1 MGDPAGIGPEVVLKA
16 VAEEEIRKVCIP
28 VIIGDAQLL
37 AHTARTLDLQ
47 CGYDIVR
54 KEEPFPDNFS
64 DPVIF
69 HLDNIGGFIEPGIE
83 SGAAG
88 KAAAGYIEAAV
99 ELCAAGSVDAIATA
113 PINKRALFLGGYSFP
128 GHTEF
133 LAHLTGAEEYAMAFV
148 AANLRIVL
156 LSTHVPLSEAIRMVE
171 RDLIVKIVN
180 LTHREL
186 QRWGIE
192 RPRLAVAALNPHGA
206 EGGLFGV
213 EEASE
218 IVPAIEACRG
228 VDDINVRGPFSAD
241 TVFLRASRG
250 EFDAVIACYHD
261 QAMIPVKC
269 LSFGEAVNVTLGL
282 PFIRTSV
289 DHGTAFEI
297 AGTGAAST
305 YSPGPRHRAHP
316 HLPCRF
322 PLRDALRFH
331 SLQPI
336 QYISF
341 RLAHCDSFHPLALRL
356 SSGTFY
362 FAQLGISHFA
372 AGQGGVSRR
381 RVKAADSTVTAC
393 DIIPPAIKAF
403 GKRLQE
409 N

>member
-1 MGDPAGIGPEVVLKA
+1 MPRIGITMGDPSGIGPEVVLKA
-16 VAEEEIRKVCIP
+16 VAEDEVRRVCVP
-28 VIIGDAQLL
+28 VIIGDAQAL

-47 CGYDIVR
+47 SGYDIVR
-54 KEEPFPDNFS
+54 TEETFPDHLE
-64 DPVIF
+64 PVIY
-69 HLDNIGGFIEPGIE
+69 HLDNISGFIEPGIE

-99 ELCAAGSVDAIATA
+99 ELCAAGSIDAIATA

-156 LSTHVPLSEAIRMVE
+156 LSTHVPLAEAIRMVE
-171 RDLIVKIVN
+171 RDRIIRVVN

-218 IVPAIEACRG
+218 MMPAIETCRRN
-228 VDDINVRGPFSAD
+228 DEINVQGPFSAD

-289 DHGTAFEI
+289 DHGTAFDI
-297 AGTGAAST
+297 AGKGLAE
-305 YSPGPRHRAHP
+305 
-316 HLPCRF
+316 
-322 PLRDALRFH
+322 H
-331 SLQPI
+331 S
-336 QYISF
+336 SMV
-341 RLAHCDSFHPLALRL
+341 A
-356 SSGTFY
+356 
-362 FAQLGISHFA
+362 
-372 AGQGGVSRR
+372 
-381 RVKAADSTVTAC
+381 
-393 DIIPPAIKAF
+393 AIKLAAELSTQA
-403 GKRLQE
+403 GESCRAVE
-409 N
+409 V

>member
-16 VAEEEIRKVCIP
+16 VAEEEIRRVCIP
-28 VIIGDAQLL
+28 MIIGDAQLL

-47 CGYDIVR
+47 CGYDIIR
-54 KEEPFPDNFS
+54 KEEPIPQHLTE
-64 DPVIF
+64 PIIF

-99 ELCAAGSVDAIATA
+99 ELCAAGSIDALATA

-133 LAHLTGAEEYAMAFV
+133 LAHLTGSEEYAMAFV

-156 LSTHVPLSEAIRMVE
+156 LSTHVPLVEAIRMVE
-171 RDLIVKIVN
+171 RDRMIQTIN
-180 LTHREL
+180 LTQREL
-186 QRWGIE
+186 RRWGID

-218 IVPAIEACRG
+218 MVPAIEACRT
-228 VDDINVRGPFSAD
+228 DDINVQGPFPAD
-241 TVFLRASRG
+241 TVFLRASHG

-289 DHGTAFEI
+289 DHGTAFDI
-297 AGTGAAST
+297 AGKGLAE
-305 YSPGPRHRAHP
+305 
-316 HLPCRF
+316 
-322 PLRDALRFH
+322 H
-331 SLQPI
+331 SSMI
-336 QYISF
+336 
-341 RLAHCDSFHPLALRL
+341 A
-356 SSGTFY
+356 
-362 FAQLGISHFA
+362 
-372 AGQGGVSRR
+372 
-381 RVKAADSTVTAC
+381 
-393 DIIPPAIKAF
+393 AIKLAAELSTRA
-403 GKRLQE
+403 GESSRAVE
-409 N
+409 V

>member
-1 MGDPAGIGPEVVLKA
+1 MPRIGITMGDPAGIGPEVVLKA
-16 VAEEEIRKVCIP
+16 VAEDEIRRVCVP
-28 VIIGDAQLL
+28 VIIGDAQAL

-47 CGYDIVR
+47 SGYDIIR
-54 KEEPFPDNFS
+54 TEETFPDQLS
-64 DPVIF
+64 EPVIY
-69 HLDNIGGFIEPGIE
+69 HLDNISGYIEPGIE

-99 ELCAAGSVDAIATA
+99 ELCAAGSIDAMATA

-148 AANLRIVL
+148 AANLRVVL
-156 LSTHVPLSEAIRMVE
+156 LSTHVPLAEAIRMVE
-171 RDLIVKIVN
+171 RDRIVQVVN
-180 LTHREL
+180 LTNREL

-218 IVPAIEACRG
+218 MMPAIEACRI
-228 VDDINVRGPFSAD
+228 DDINVQGPFSAD

-289 DHGTAFEI
+289 DHGTAFDI
-297 AGTGAAST
+297 AGKGLAE
-305 YSPGPRHRAHP
+305 
-316 HLPCRF
+316 
-322 PLRDALRFH
+322 H
-331 SLQPI
+331 S
-336 QYISF
+336 SMV
-341 RLAHCDSFHPLALRL
+341 A
-356 SSGTFY
+356 
-362 FAQLGISHFA
+362 
-372 AGQGGVSRR
+372 
-381 RVKAADSTVTAC
+381 
-393 DIIPPAIKAF
+393 AIKLAAELSTQA
-403 GKRLQE
+403 GESCRAVE
-409 N
+409 V

>member
-1 MGDPAGIGPEVVLKA
+1 MTETLHNSSQAPQPRRDSRLPLPRIGITMGDPAGIGPEVVLKA
-16 VAEEEIRKVCIP
+16 VAEEEVRRVCVP

-54 KEEPFPDNFS
+54 YDERLPEQIS

-69 HLDNIGGFIEPGIE
+69 HLDNVSGYIEPGVE

-99 ELCAAGSVDAIATA
+99 QLCASGAVDAITTA

-133 LAHLTGAEEYAMAFV
+133 LAHLTSTEEYAMAFI
-148 AANLRIVL
+148 ASNLRIVL
-156 LSTHVPLSEAIRMVE
+156 LSTHVPLAEAIRMVE
-171 RDLIVKIVN
+171 RERIVRVTK
-180 LTHREL
+180 LAHREL
-186 QRWGIE
+186 KRWGIE
-192 RPRLAVAALNPHGA
+192 SPRIAVAALNPHGA

-213 EEASE
+213 EEAAE
-218 IVPAIEACRG
+218 IAPAVEECQG
-228 VDDINVRGPFSAD
+228 HDGMDVRGPYSAD

-289 DHGTAFEI
+289 DHGTAFDI
-297 AGTGAAST
+297 AGKGLAEHSSMLAAIT
-305 YSPGPRHRAHP
+305 
-316 HLPCRF
+316 
-322 PLRDALRFH
+322 
-331 SLQPI
+331 
-336 QYISF
+336 
-341 RLAHCDSFHPLALRL
+341 LAAEL
-356 SSGTFY
+356 SSM
-362 FAQLGISHFA
+362 
-372 AGQGGVSRR
+372 
-381 RVKAADSTVTAC
+381 ADESGRAVEA
-393 DIIPPAIKAF
+393 
-403 GKRLQE
+403 
-409 N
+409 

>member
-16 VAEEEIRKVCIP
+16 VAEDEIRRACVPI
-28 VIIGDAQLL
+28 IIGDAQLL

-47 CGYDIVR
+47 CGYEITR
-54 KEEPFPDNFS
+54 QGETLPEHAEEPQ
-64 DPVIF
+64 IY
-69 HLDNIGGFIEPGIE
+69 HLDNIGGFVEPGIE

-99 ELCAAGSVDAIATA
+99 QLCASGDIDAIATA

-133 LAHLTGAEEYAMAFV
+133 LAHLTGTEEYAMAFV

-156 LSTHVPLSEAIRMVE
+156 ISTHVPLAEAIRMVE
-171 RDLIVKIVN
+171 RDRLVKTIN

-186 QRWGIE
+186 RRWGIE
-192 RPRLAVAALNPHGA
+192 RPRIAVAALNPHGA

-218 IVPAIEACRG
+218 MLPAIDHCRSA
-228 VDDINVRGPFSAD
+228 DDINVQGPFSAD

-289 DHGTAFEI
+289 DHGTAFDI
-297 AGTGAAST
+297 AGKGLAE
-305 YSPGPRHRAHP
+305 
-316 HLPCRF
+316 
-322 PLRDALRFH
+322 H
-331 SLQPI
+331 S
-336 QYISF
+336 SMV
-341 RLAHCDSFHPLALRL
+341 A
-356 SSGTFY
+356 
-362 FAQLGISHFA
+362 
-372 AGQGGVSRR
+372 
-381 RVKAADSTVTAC
+381 
-393 DIIPPAIKAF
+393 AIKLAAELSTIA
-403 GKRLQE
+403 GESGRAVE
-409 N
+409 V

>member
-1 MGDPAGIGPEVVLKA
+1 MPRIGITMGDPAGIGPEVVLKA
-16 VAEEEIRKVCIP
+16 VAEAEIRRSCVP

-47 CGYDIVR
+47 GGYDIVR
-54 KEEPFPDNFS
+54 RDEAFPEDLAE
-64 DPVIF
+64 PVIY
-69 HLDNIGGFIEPGIE
+69 HLDNIIGLIEPGVE

-88 KAAAGYIEAAV
+88 KAAGSYIEAAV

-156 LSTHVPLSEAIRMVE
+156 LSTHVPLSEAIRLVE
-171 RDLIVKIVN
+171 RDRLVRVID
-180 LTHREL
+180 LTNREL

-192 RPRLAVAALNPHGA
+192 RPRIAVAALNPHGA

-228 VDDINVRGPFSAD
+228 IDDINVHGPFSAD

-250 EFDAVIACYHD
+250 EFDAVVACYHD

-289 DHGTAFEI
+289 DHGTAFDI
-297 AGTGAAST
+297 AGKGLAEHSSMVAAIK
-305 YSPGPRHRAHP
+305 
-316 HLPCRF
+316 L
-322 PLRDALRFH
+322 
-331 SLQPI
+331 
-336 QYISF
+336 
-341 RLAHCDSFHPLALRL
+341 
-356 SSGTFY
+356 
-362 FAQLGISHFA
+362 
-372 AGQGGVSRR
+372 
-381 RVKAADSTVTAC
+381 AADLVTLAGETGR
-393 DIIPPAIKAF
+393 PV
-403 GKRLQE
+403 E
-409 N
+409 V

>member
-1 MGDPAGIGPEVVLKA
+1 M
-16 VAEEEIRKVCIP
+16 P

-47 CGYDIVR
+47 SGYDIIR
-54 KEEPFPDNFS
+54 TGEPFPDQIS
-64 DPVIF
+64 EPVIY
-69 HLDNIGGFIEPGIE
+69 HLDNISGLIEPGIE
-83 SGAAG
+83 SGVAG
-88 KAAAGYIEAAV
+88 KAAGGYIEAAV
-99 ELCAAGSVDAIATA
+99 ELCAAGSIDAIATA

-156 LSTHVPLSEAIRMVE
+156 LSTHVPLAEAIRMVE
-171 RDLIVKIVN
+171 RDRLVKVIS
-180 LTHREL
+180 LAHREL

-218 IVPAIEACRG
+218 IMPAIEASRRL
-228 VDDINVRGPFSAD
+228 DDINVQGPFSAD

-250 EFDAVIACYHD
+250 EFDAVVACYHD

-289 DHGTAFEI
+289 DHGTAFDI
-297 AGTGAAST
+297 AGKGLAE
-305 YSPGPRHRAHP
+305 
-316 HLPCRF
+316 
-322 PLRDALRFH
+322 H
-331 SLQPI
+331 S
-336 QYISF
+336 SMV
-341 RLAHCDSFHPLALRL
+341 A
-356 SSGTFY
+356 
-362 FAQLGISHFA
+362 
-372 AGQGGVSRR
+372 
-381 RVKAADSTVTAC
+381 
-393 DIIPPAIKAF
+393 AIKLAAELSTQA
-403 GKRLQE
+403 GESCRSVE
-409 N
+409 V